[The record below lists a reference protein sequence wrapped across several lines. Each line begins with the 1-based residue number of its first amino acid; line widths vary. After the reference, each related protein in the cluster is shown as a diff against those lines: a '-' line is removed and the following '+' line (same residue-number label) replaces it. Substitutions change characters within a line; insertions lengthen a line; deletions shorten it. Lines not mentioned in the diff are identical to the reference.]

1 MDFSRSSLSNVL
13 VVSGIVVLPLI
24 SWIGW
29 TRSGSEKKDRRVY
42 PPGPPQD
49 PLIGNLRNFPKDKW
63 GDTFCEWARLYGDIT
78 WVQMPGMNM
87 AIINSYDIAQE
98 LLSKRA
104 NINSGR
110 KVGYM
115 ALHLMGNERNL
126 SFIQPGATHQFMR
139 KLLRRGIGPSRIATH
154 NHLIETSVASLMLT
168 LKDLRGS
175 PASALMNTMGSIVIP
190 LTYGDEMWKTSGQEF
205 LDWNAES
212 MTYINLAFSRFWMV
226 DVFHFLRFV
235 PSWFP
240 GSEFKRIG
248 QRNTY
253 LINLIRTQPYKRTLE
268 LYNAGKLGHCLATDL
283 LDEFG
288 PSEEVQD
295 TLAVLYQAG
304 AETTTNI
311 LVSFLHAMFLFPD
324 ISRKVYAEIL
334 SVTGGQRPLTIQDR
348 PNLPYTQAVYKEA
361 LRWRP
366 SAPVGLPHVSTED
379 DTINGYFLPKG
390 TLIGQNFRFMLTDP
404 KVYGDPENFRPERFL
419 PEHNPEAETL
429 PDPGS
434 ILFGFGMR
442 VCPGMYLA
450 DRTGFHIA
458 ASTLSLFEVLP
469 LEGQP
474 APKPDEVKYS
484 TSAFCLP
491 LGFECRFVPRDERAR
506 NMINALSMNL

>member
-268 LYNAGKLGHCLATDL
+268 LY
-283 LDEFG
+283 
-288 PSEEVQD
+288 
-295 TLAVLYQAG
+295 
-304 AETTTNI
+304 
-311 LVSFLHAMFLFPD
+311 
-324 ISRKVYAEIL
+324 
-334 SVTGGQRPLTIQDR
+334 
-348 PNLPYTQAVYKEA
+348 EA

>member
-1 MDFSRSSLSNVL
+1 
-13 VVSGIVVLPLI
+13 
-24 SWIGW
+24 
-29 TRSGSEKKDRRVY
+29 
-42 PPGPPQD
+42 
-49 PLIGNLRNFPKDKW
+49 
-63 GDTFCEWARLYGDIT
+63 
-78 WVQMPGMNM
+78 MPGMNM

-268 LYNAGKLGHCLATDL
+268 LY
-283 LDEFG
+283 
-288 PSEEVQD
+288 
-295 TLAVLYQAG
+295 
-304 AETTTNI
+304 
-311 LVSFLHAMFLFPD
+311 
-324 ISRKVYAEIL
+324 
-334 SVTGGQRPLTIQDR
+334 
-348 PNLPYTQAVYKEA
+348 EA

-404 KVYGDPENFRPERFL
+404 KVYGDPETFRPERFL
-419 PEHNPEAETL
+419 PEHNPDAEAL